1 MLLESCNSYPIR
13 ATTNMQARLMCKRAS
28 MHRGSLD
35 VDLTVDENLALKS
48 PHHYLVK
55 LCKKPLDVSTSKG
68 PPSSLAHLHLKLV
81 CITVV
86 PHY

>member
-13 ATTNMQARLMCKRAS
+13 ATTNMQTRLRCKRAS

-35 VDLTVDENLALKS
+35 VDLTVDENLTLKS

-55 LCKKPLDVSTSKG
+55 LCKTHLMSLQLDS
-68 PPSSLAHLHLKLV
+68 HLKVHQVRLHT
-81 CITVV
+81 CT
-86 PHY
+86 